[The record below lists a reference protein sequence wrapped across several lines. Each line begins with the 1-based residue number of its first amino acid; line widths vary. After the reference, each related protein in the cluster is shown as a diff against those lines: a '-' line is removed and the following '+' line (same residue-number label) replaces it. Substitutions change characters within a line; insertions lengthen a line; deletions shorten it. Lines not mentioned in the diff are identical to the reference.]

1 MNLRQYFKN
10 IDPETKA
17 MWRKVLWLLIL
28 CLLAFGTG
36 YYTARETNPK
46 PISYPAYVDQSS
58 IDSLVHII
66 DSLKIRVQ
74 KIPEYRVKEK
84 VVTVTVYEQ
93 QKVNLFNALDTHSR
107 VQVFAKWIEDSI
119 SD

>member
-28 CLLAFGTG
+28 CLLAFTTG

-46 PISYPAYVDQSS
+46 PM
-58 IDSLVHII
+58 
-66 DSLKIRVQ
+66 
-74 KIPEYRVKEK
+74 
-84 VVTVTVYEQ
+84 
-93 QKVNLFNALDTHSR
+93 
-107 VQVFAKWIEDSI
+107 
-119 SD
+119 

>member
-28 CLLAFGTG
+28 CLLAFTTG

-46 PISYPAYVDQSS
+46 P
-58 IDSLVHII
+58 
-66 DSLKIRVQ
+66 
-74 KIPEYRVKEK
+74 
-84 VVTVTVYEQ
+84 
-93 QKVNLFNALDTHSR
+93 
-107 VQVFAKWIEDSI
+107 VQVAAAAAILPSQI
-119 SD
+119 GG